1 MEANK
6 KAFDL
11 IVHGI
16 EVEGDPVLHGGKEKT
31 VATRVVQ
38 GGHDVPEAII
48 RRRFEAGIRNFNK
61 IYKSLVDAWIL
72 YDNSGEAPNML
83 EQGGNA

>member
-1 MEANK
+1 MEKLKQAR
-6 KAFDL
+6 DL
-11 IVHGI
+11 LLPRLIFLSLSNVEMAI
-16 EVEGDPVLHGGKEKT
+16 ER

-48 RRRFEAGIRNFNK
+48 KRRFEAGIRNFNK
-61 IYKSLVDAWIL
+61 IYKSLVDAWTL

-83 EQGGNA
+83 EQGGKA